1 MYILEIKVDCTD
13 EKIISYYNDKSEKS
27 ITSQNCD
34 SGVDIVTTEDVEITR
49 NQIGVLNFNI
59 KCQMININE
68 NDGTKK
74 QVGYYLYPRSSISST
89 PLIMANSVGI
99 IDSGYR
105 GNIMAKV
112 RYIPMSQRDGSY
124 TVKSG
129 TRLFQI
135 CAPDLSP
142 VIVKVVDT
150 LTETARGEG
159 GFGSTGLDIC

>member
-34 SGVDIVTTEDVEITR
+34 SGVDIVTTEDVEIAR

-74 QVGYYLYPRSSISST
+74 HVGYYLYPRSSISST
-89 PLIMANSVGI
+89 LLLWQIVLVLLIV
-99 IDSGYR
+99 
-105 GNIMAKV
+105 
-112 RYIPMSQRDGSY
+112 
-124 TVKSG
+124 
-129 TRLFQI
+129 
-135 CAPDLSP
+135 
-142 VIVKVVDT
+142 VIWKYC
-150 LTETARGEG
+150 EK
-159 GFGSTGLDIC
+159 LDIFL